1 MGERV
6 FSLLFFNTSQSA
18 SPVAEEEVWETNTA
32 QGFSQI
38 ISEPFSLQGSGVLI
52 LCNKGVKIAS

>member
-6 FSLLFFNTSQSA
+6 FLLLFFNISQSD

-38 ISEPFSLQGSGVLI
+38 TSEPFSLQSSSVLI
-52 LCNKGVKIAS
+52 LRNKA